1 MPVQD
6 TKKDKDGIPPKFV
19 KELEDQEATAG
30 KPAVLSVEI
39 EGQPEPIV
47 EWTVDDEEI
56 FEDEGISFK
65 QQGKVYS
72 LVFTETVEE
81 DEGLYAC
88 NAKNEFGEVS
98 CTATLSI
105 VEESVKPEFIQKMKH
120 VEATEGHEAEF
131 VVEVDGAPLPEICW
145 LKSKEVLEESEKYQ
159 MLIEGRRHVLVV
171 ADCDHK
177 DAGVF
182 QVVAENIAGKVSCNA
197 QLTVVKKADPP
208 KIETSEDY
216 QSEIVA
222 KEGERLSV
230 EFMISGDT
238 YEKYLNKDGQKV
250 EGSERI
256 RFVEDEAKFSVVID
270 SVTEEDAGEYEVVV
284 TNESGEDK
292 LNFTVNVEGQFSIL

>member
-1 MPVQD
+1 MPVKD
-6 TKKDKDGIPPKFV
+6 VKKDKDGIPPKFV
-19 KELEDQEATAG
+19 KELENQDAIAG
-30 KPAVLSVEI
+30 KPAILSVEI

-56 FEDEGISFK
+56 FEDQGISFK
-65 QQGKVYS
+65 QEGKVYS

-88 NAKNEFGEVS
+88 NAKNELGEAS

-105 VEESVKPEFIQKMKH
+105 VEESIKPEFIQKMKH

-131 VVEVDGAPLPEICW
+131 IVEVDGTPLPEIRW
-145 LKSKEVLEESEKYQ
+145 LKKKEVLEESEKYRL
-159 MLIEGRRHVLVV
+159 LIEEGRHVLVIT
-171 ADCDHK
+171 DCDQK

-182 QVVAENIAGKVSCNA
+182 QAVAENSAGKVSCNA
-197 QLTVVKKADPP
+197 QLTVVKKAEPP
-208 KIETSEDY
+208 RIETFEDY

-230 EFMISGDT
+230 EFVICADEC
-238 YEKYLNKDGQKV
+238 EKCLKKDGKKL
-250 EGSERI
+250 EENKGIEFI
-256 RFVEDEAKFSVVID
+256 EDKKKAAVVID
-270 SVTEEDAGEYEVVV
+270 SAKEEDAGEYEVIV

-292 LNFTVNVEGQFSIL
+292 LNFTVKIEGQFSFF